1 MFTYKNGELM
11 CEKVKISAIAHE
23 VGTPFY
29 VYSQDILL
37 KNFRRIK
44 NSFSMLNPL
53 IAYSVKA
60 NSNLSILRLFAREGS
75 GFDIVSGG
83 ELRRVLKAGGLSEK
97 IIYAGVGKSIEELTL
112 AVKNRI
118 LMVNLESEAEAEL
131 LSRVAQEQKT
141 TVRVA
146 MRINPDVEAH
156 THEYITTGKKEN
168 KFGVSYKSAPAIIS
182 RVARLPNIDFVGLHV
197 HVGSQILDLSAHVSG
212 AKRIIS
218 LLGILRSEGIEIRTI
233 NIGGGF
239 GIGYLDHE
247 KPMNVEKLAQKI
259 IPILKKTGCRTILEP
274 GRFIVAPAGMLV
286 TSINYIKSGDQK
298 QFAIVDA
305 GMNDL
310 IRPALYKA
318 YHRIIPVREPATRK
332 KIEMDIVGP
341 ICESSDFFGKE
352 RHLPPVQAGD
362 LMAVCDTGAYG
373 YVMSSNY
380 NTRLRAPEILVKG
393 DRFFIIKKRETYDDL
408 FNGEE
413 YPPYLR

>member
-11 CEKVKISAIAHE
+11 CEKVKLSAIACE

-44 NSFSMLNPL
+44 NSFSPLNPL

-83 ELRRVLKAGGLSEK
+83 ELRRVLKAGGLPEK
-97 IIYAGVGKSIEELTL
+97 IIYAGVGKSIEELAL

-131 LSRVAQEQKT
+131 LSRVAQDLKT

-182 RVARLPNIDFVGLHV
+182 RVARFPNLDFVGLHV
-197 HVGSQILDLSAHVSG
+197 HVGSQILDLSAHVDG

-218 LLGILRSEGIEIRTI
+218 LLSILRSEGIEIRTI

-239 GIGYLDHE
+239 GIGYMDHE
-247 KPMNVEKLAQKI
+247 KPMNIEKLAQKI

-274 GRFIVAPAGMLV
+274 GRFIVAPSGMLV
-286 TSINYIKSGDQK
+286 TAINYIKSGDQK

-305 GMNDL
+305 GMSDL

-318 YHRIIPVREPATRK
+318 YHRIIPVKEPTTRK
-332 KIEMDIVGP
+332 KMEMDIVGP
-341 ICESSDFFGKE
+341 ICESADFFGKE
-352 RHLPPVQAGD
+352 RRLSPVQAGD
-362 LMAVCDTGAYG
+362 LMAVCDAGAYG

-380 NTRLRAPEILVKG
+380 NTRRRPPEILVKG
-393 DRFFIIKKRETYDDL
+393 DRFFIVKKRETYDDL

-413 YPPYLR
+413 YPPHLR